1 MSQVIDARLPYY
13 HYLGA
18 LTPRSIAGYFRH
30 SGKTTPGHEGT
41 LANRPIIT
49 LTTDFG
55 LNDHFVGTIKGVI
68 LNIVPDAAIVD
79 IWHSVQAFDVL
90 DGALTIAQSYSYFPS
105 GTVHL
110 VVVDPGVGTARRPI
124 LVTSERHHFVA
135 RDNGVLSLV
144 YGREER
150 LHIRHVSAEHY
161 FLQPVSNTFHAR
173 DIFSPVAAWL
183 AKGVDPEKFGDE
195 ITDFVRFNAPKP
207 KAVDGNT
214 LRGVVLKV
222 DRFGNLVTNITPA
235 DAPMLFA
242 AERAPFKILIGKQ
255 EITEI
260 HSNYSEGTPGE
271 VFGILGSTGYLEIAA
286 DRGSAAK
293 IVGTGK
299 GTEVTISLQG
309 TAAASGGAR

>member
-1 MSQVIDARLPYY
+1 MA
-13 HYLGA
+13 H
-18 LTPRSIAGYFRH
+18 
-30 SGKTTPGHEGT
+30 
-41 LANRPIIT
+41 RPLIT

-55 LNDHFVGTIKGVI
+55 LSDHFVGTLKGVI
-68 LNIVPDAAIVD
+68 LNIAPDAEIVD
-79 IWHSVQAFDVL
+79 ISHSVQAFDVL

-135 RDNGVLSLV
+135 PDNGVLSLV

-150 LHIRHVSAEHY
+150 LHIRHVTAEHY
-161 FLQPVSNTFHAR
+161 YLQPVSNTFHAR
-173 DIFSPVAAWL
+173 DIFAPVAAWL

-195 ITDFVRFNAPKP
+195 ISDFVRFNAPKP
-207 KAVDGNT
+207 KSANGNT

-222 DRFGNLVTNITPA
+222 DRFGNLVTNITPQ

-242 AERAPFKILIGKQ
+242 SDPAPFKILVGKH

-260 HSNYSEGTPGE
+260 HSSYSGGTLGA
-271 VFGILGSTGYLEIAA
+271 VFGILGSMGYLEIASN
-286 DRGSAAK
+286 RGSAAK

-299 GTEVTISLQG
+299 GSEVTVSLEG
-309 TAAASGGAR
+309 AAGATQS